1 VKGPQV
7 KQSAPPPASPDMPLS
22 RGQASITGNRRT
34 ALTAKFY
41 QPDAIP
47 QIVGLAKD
55 SNGNVFKMTFNA
67 VGAS

>member
-1 VKGPQV
+1 
-7 KQSAPPPASPDMPLS
+7 MPLS